1 VFLILE
7 GIMQNEIE
15 IFYPTNQKEW
25 RLWLAKNHLQK
36 DAVWVVFYKQKA
48 GKPTIKWSNAVD
60 EALCFGWIDSV
71 KKTLD
76 EERSIQFFSK
86 RKPQSTWSKIN
97 KDKVQKLI
105 DTKQITKAGLQTIET
120 AKQNGS
126 WTILDEVEKLI
137 IPKDLETELKTK
149 VNSMD
154 FFLSLSR
161 STRKAML
168 QWLVLAKREETRQ
181 KRIIEIVKN
190 AEQGKKPKQF

>member
-1 VFLILE
+1 MLLILE

-48 GKPTIKWSNAVD
+48 GKPTINWSNAVD
-60 EALCFGWIDSV
+60 EALCFGWIDSI

-137 IPKDLETELKTK
+137 IPKDLESELKTK

>member
-1 VFLILE
+1 MLLILE

-48 GKPTIKWSNAVD
+48 GKPTLKWSNAVD

>member
-1 VFLILE
+1 VFIILE
-7 GIMQNEIE
+7 GMKQSEIE
-15 IFYPTNQKEW
+15 IFYPKSQKEW
-25 RLWLAKNHLQK
+25 RLWLSKNHFEK
-36 DAVWVVFYKQKA
+36 DAVWIVLYKQKA
-48 GKPTIKWSNAVD
+48 NKPTISWSVAVD
-60 EALCFGWIDSV
+60 EALCFGWIDSI

-105 DTKQITKAGLQTIET
+105 DTKQITNAGLQTIET

-168 QWLVLAKREETRQ
+168 QWLVLAKREGTRQ

-190 AEQGKKPKQF
+190 AEQRKKPKQF

>member
-60 EALCFGWIDSV
+60 EALCFGWIDSI

-105 DTKQITKAGLQTIET
+105 DTKQITNAGLQTIET

-168 QWLVLAKREETRQ
+168 QWLVLAKREGTRQ